1 MALHRL
7 ATAVLQSMSSI
18 ATPARHC
25 LELATAAAPALL
37 GRVIDVAVADMQA
50 AEVKLT
56 GQQRQ
61 EMADS
66 WLLLLQHR
74 RAFSE
79 QYPSRLRSA
88 FEAPPEATPAPA
100 AANGGSRKPPLS
112 LVDDESVVKAIESS
126 RLTQLLAPRLEQPLA
141 ELDALMSSA
150 LGLPTVTPERNPL
163 RPAVFA
169 QALRNLMQAD
179 APPFAMALWTRH
191 VAPPLAA
198 EIETLYREALRLLGD
213 SKLQAASYRVLP
225 TNSGHAPLAPA
236 SGHAPLASNSGHAPL
251 ASNSGHAPLHAQGGP
266 AGAFSGGSAPGLHIP
281 SMNDPQH
288 SGPGGSALGGAAW
301 ADLSRHGLGDEL
313 FQHFLFARTPP
324 STQALAPSYYA
335 QVDQQLAALEHEQPV
350 AYDPAPAQQH
360 RALEPVERPHRAVD
374 TATALDDAV
383 WGRWGQARERSL
395 VRTQLK
401 KEARQVGQVLGLE
414 VVRKLVDQVG
424 RDPRLLAPV
433 RESIVALEPALLRLA
448 LKAPRFFSQEEHA
461 GRRLV
466 ERVAERSFRFN
477 DEFSSEFQAFFTEVR
492 PIFQALNEAPI
503 EDDAPFQRAL
513 DHLEENWKD
522 QDGAEERGRQVA
534 VDAMHFAEARE
545 AEAGQIAWTLSKR
558 SDMEDVPAVVQDFVF
573 GPWALVIAHARLKEP
588 RAVDPGGGGALVAD
602 LLWSVKRKETLRDP
616 ARLIALVPSLLQR
629 LFAGLAL
636 LGQGRQEHET
646 FFLALEKLHR
656 PVLKL
661 TAKHRQSSQPAD
673 LEVDAALLSTER
685 QQPRGRG
692 EELWLAPKELE
703 AAGFDDTPNSSAAP
717 LLPEGEVASLVDHL
731 HLGSWVDLY
740 SRQRWRRA
748 HLTWV
753 SNRQTLF
760 MFVSHGGRPHSMTR
774 RSLEKLVRDRLL
786 RTVEAGAVVDRALE
800 QVAAQAHAQAPARNS
815 EPQAL
820 AA

>member
-1 MALHRL
+1 
-7 ATAVLQSMSSI
+7 MSSI

-25 LELATAAAPALL
+25 LELAAAAAPALL
-37 GRVIDVAVADMQA
+37 GRVIDVAVADMQE

-56 GQQRQ
+56 GQARQ

-66 WLLLLQHR
+66 WLLMLQHR
-74 RAFSE
+74 RAWSE
-79 QYPSRLRSA
+79 QFPSRLRAA
-88 FEAPPEATPAPA
+88 FEAPPEATSAPAPL
-100 AANGGSRKPPLS
+100 AANGGSRKPALS

-150 LGLPTVTPERNPL
+150 LGLATVQPERNPL

-169 QALRNLMQAD
+169 QALRNLMQVD

-191 VAPPLAA
+191 IARPLAG

-213 SKLQAASYRVLP
+213 AKLQAASYRVLP
-225 TNSGHAPLAPA
+225 VNSGHAPLAPSSA
-236 SGHAPLASNSGHAPL
+236 PAPLASNSGQAPL
-251 ASNSGHAPLHAQGGP
+251 GPNSGHAPLQGHGGP
-266 AGAFSGGSAPGLHIP
+266 AGPGGAFSGGSAAGPHIP

-288 SGPGGSALGGAAW
+288 SGPGGGALGGAAW

-335 QVDQQLAALEHEQPV
+335 QVDQQIAALEHEQPV
-350 AYDPAPAQQH
+350 PYDPRPAQQH

-395 VRTQLK
+395 VRSRLK

-448 LKAPRFFSQEEHA
+448 LQAPRFFSQEQHA

-477 DEFSSEFQAFFTEVR
+477 DEFSSEFQSFFGEIR

-513 DHLEENWKD
+513 DHLEENWKG
-522 QDGAEERGRQVA
+522 QDGAEEHGRQVA

-573 GPWALVIAHARLKEP
+573 GPWALVMAHARLGEP
-588 RAVDPGGGGALVAD
+588 KGIDPGGWGALVSD
-602 LLWSVKRKETLRDP
+602 LLWSVKRKQALRDP
-616 ARLIALVPSLLQR
+616 ARLIALVPTLLQR

-636 LGQGRQEHET
+636 IGQGRQEHEN
-646 FFLALEKLHR
+646 FFLALEKCHR

-661 TAKHRQSSQPAD
+661 TAKHRQSVSQPAD

-692 EELWLAPKELE
+692 DEPWLAPKELE
-703 AAGFDDTPNSSAAP
+703 AAGFDDAPASSAAP
-717 LLPEGEVASLVDHL
+717 LLPEGEVASMVDHL

-740 SRQRWRRA
+740 SRERWRRA

-786 RTVEAGAVVDRALE
+786 RAVDAGAVVERALE
-800 QVAAQAHAQAPARNS
+800 QVSTRAEAQHS